1 MFQNMNRTTSN
12 ISRMDSMELQRQ
24 GSKFAPGH
32 SRTASGASGIF
43 RRTGTV
49 RGTSFKRSTI
59 KQHRRTPS
67 VLTDGVENV
76 ATFTVNKFPKML
88 RKVLDL
94 LMWSCV
100 SGPNTKR
107 QNELYRALL
116 KGFGQVW

>member
-1 MFQNMNRTTSN
+1 MQYHCLLLQNMNRTTSN

-88 RKVLDL
+88 RKVFDL
-94 LMWSCV
+94 LCNCV
-100 SGPNTKR
+100 SGPN
-107 QNELYRALL
+107 N
-116 KGFGQVW
+116 

>member
-1 MFQNMNRTTSN
+1 MNRTTSN

-88 RKVLDL
+88 RKVLDWIKL
-94 LMWSCV
+94 VLVYYTYWIWSCV
-100 SGPNTKR
+100 SGPNSEPVSANK
-107 QNELYRALL
+107 
-116 KGFGQVW
+116 FS